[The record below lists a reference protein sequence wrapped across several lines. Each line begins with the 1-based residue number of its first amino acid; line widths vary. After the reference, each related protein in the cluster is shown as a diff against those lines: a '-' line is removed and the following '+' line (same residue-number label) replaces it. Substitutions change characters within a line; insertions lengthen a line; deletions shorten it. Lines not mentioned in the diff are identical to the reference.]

1 MYKRLF
7 PLFILCI
14 VFSFFSASPVYGSIE
29 ESRFEKGD
37 EWQALKAR
45 IEYFSDENPDSLYT
59 YLLKAKVLENE
70 AALNTL
76 QKLFI
81 QDKMRCYYEQTGQSD
96 SAIQASRKALK
107 LAQKSGKKDKI
118 YRQTYHL
125 ANAFDRL
132 YKSDSALPYYRSA
145 IQYYRKAKDSVPL
158 AKALSGE
165 ASALLEIG
173 HNKTALERLHEA
185 AKILEK
191 TDLYFEIGKVYDNI
205 AMVNAELGYEEKINE
220 YGRKAIAYYAKL
232 EDSVHLAN
240 AYANFGVSCKNLGQY
255 DTAMYYYQESNNI
268 ARLSG
273 DKLIMAKNLLNMGNL
288 YDIMGDPQKAKEY
301 FLASLQICHDEG
313 ILLGEFF
320 NNINLGDLELSE
332 KEYDSAI
339 SYFRKAVK
347 LGETYDFDKLD
358 VAYYNLHEAL
368 SEAGKYREALKYLRI
383 HKEYQ
388 DSLFKAQKHQEI
400 MELQTRF
407 ETQKKEAQILK
418 LTKQRQ
424 KDELLRAYLF
434 LGIGV
439 LIIMGLLI
447 FIWIWRKH
455 AVARQKALQL
465 EKENQQK
472 HDQMEK
478 LRLEKKLEHEE
489 AERYRLDLRVKEQ
502 QLVYQ
507 TLKQAGLAHLN
518 KKVKDELSPFTHR
531 LSRKKDQELF
541 SKKIQEIAR
550 ESIKEPL
557 SDFEEMFK
565 QMHDHFY
572 EKLLEM
578 SSDLTQN
585 DLQMAA
591 LLRMNISS
599 KEIAGLLN
607 LAVETIE
614 RRRHTIRKKL
624 NLSSDQNLVSF
635 LISL

>member
-1 MYKRLF
+1 MYKLLLIPIICLIFRL
-7 PLFILCI
+7 LSVL
-14 VFSFFSASPVYGSIE
+14 PVYASFN
-29 ESRFEKGD
+29 ESSFEKGD
-37 EWQALKAR
+37 KWQSLKAR
-45 IEYFSDENPDSLYT
+45 IKYFSDENPDSLYK
-59 YLLKAKVLENE
+59 YLLKAKALENE
-70 AALNTL
+70 AGLNTL

-81 QDKMRCYYEQTGQSD
+81 HDKMRYYYVQTGQSD

-125 ANAFDRL
+125 ANAFDRI
-132 YKSDSALPYYRSA
+132 YNSDSALPYYRSA
-145 IQYYRKAKDSVPL
+145 IQYYRKAKDSIPL

-185 AKILEK
+185 AKILVK

-205 AMVNAELGYEEKINE
+205 AMVNAELGYEEKTNE
-220 YGRKAIAYYAKL
+220 YGRKAIAFYARL

-255 DTAMYYYQESNNI
+255 DTAMYYYQQSNKI
-268 ARLSG
+268 ARRSG
-273 DKLIMAKNLLNMGNL
+273 DKWIMAKNLLNMGNIR
-288 YDIMGDPQKAKEY
+288 DIMGDPQKAKEH
-301 FLASLQICHDEG
+301 FLASLQICLDEG

-320 NNINLGDLELSE
+320 NNINLGELELSN

-339 SYFRKAVK
+339 SYFKKAVT
-347 LGETYDFDKLD
+347 LGETYKLDKLD

-368 SEAGKYREALKYLRI
+368 SESGKYQEALKYLRI
-383 HKEYQ
+383 HNEYQ
-388 DSLFKAQKHQEI
+388 DSLLEAQKHREI

-434 LGIGV
+434 LGIGGLIV
-439 LIIMGLLI
+439 LGLLI
-447 FIWIWRKH
+447 FIWVWRKH
-455 AVARQKALQL
+455 AVERQKALQL
-465 EKENQQK
+465 EKDNQK
-472 HDQMEK
+472 NHDKMEK
-478 LRLEKKLEHEE
+478 LQLEKKLEHEE

-502 QLVYQ
+502 ELVYQ
-507 TLKQAGLAHLN
+507 TLKQAGLSHLN
-518 KKVKDELSPFTHR
+518 QKVKDELSPFAHR
-531 LSRKKDQELF
+531 LARKKDQELF
-541 SKKIQEIAR
+541 RKKIQEISR
-550 ESIKEPL
+550 ESNKDPL

-565 QMHDHFY
+565 QMHDNFY
-572 EKLLEM
+572 EKLLEIGA
-578 SSDLTQN
+578 DLTQN

-599 KEIAGLLN
+599 KEIAALLN
-607 LAVETIE
+607 LAVETID

-635 LISL
+635 LISI